1 MNRKAARMKDDLFSI
16 PLLVKEF
23 DLFADELSKL
33 PSSVETT
40 ALELR
45 FALLRQAVEAERR
58 TRITDEVNIDPN

>member
-1 MNRKAARMKDDLFSI
+1 MNRKAAPMKHDSSDL
-16 PLLVKEF
+16 LALVKEF

-33 PSSVETT
+33 PHSVETT

-58 TRITDEVNIDPN
+58 TRITEEVNIDPN

>member
-1 MNRKAARMKDDLFSI
+1 MNRKAARMKDDPFNI

-58 TRITDEVNIDPN
+58 TRITEEVNIDPN

>member
-1 MNRKAARMKDDLFSI
+1 MKDDLFSI